1 MGTAAVAV
9 SILSPVAV
17 LVTTAGRELTTF
29 GRHSQ
34 VTPVKTFA
42 TVDSVSS
49 DVAEPRPSD
58 SQDQTDST
66 PLDSEFA
73 AQTELA
79 SDFPSSPELRPEVRP
94 VSSSAPR
101 PSSNDVSR
109 TIGCGAL
116 RRRRPASLS
125 TVDGVT
131 VLDFPAPDTST
142 MTGARHAARGRDVPH
157 DPAMRAPCR
166 APCRTLP
173 SRTVSRV
180 SVIGHGGSVSAR
192 TVTVP
197 GRVPAAPA
205 ASGFADP
212 SLSERQ
218 RAIWEGPPARRRIA
232 PSTDGGVGTFSRVFA
247 F

>member
-1 MGTAAVAV
+1 MPVRQPMGTAAVAV

-94 VSSSAPR
+94 ASSSAPR

-116 RRRRPASLS
+116 RRRRPALA
-125 TVDGVT
+125 VDGGCGDSPG
-131 VLDFPAPDTST
+131 LSR
-142 MTGARHAARGRDVPH
+142 TGYQHHDRRSARGS
-157 DPAMRAPCR
+157 RA
-166 APCRTLP
+166 
-173 SRTVSRV
+173 
-180 SVIGHGGSVSAR
+180 
-192 TVTVP
+192 
-197 GRVPAAPA
+197 GR
-205 ASGFADP
+205 
-212 SLSERQ
+212 
-218 RAIWEGPPARRRIA
+218 PARSRDASPVPSAVPYA
-232 PSTDGGVGTFSRVFA
+232 PQSHGI
-247 F
+247 